1 MPSERL
7 QLDDDEVTVLNYAIH
22 ALTERDDFEG
32 LVPHAADRQAIYNL
46 VAVLEREDS
55 VVLLPDYAKRLDQ
68 ARQRLLPEP
77 E

>member
-7 QLDDDEVTVLNYAIH
+7 QLDDDEVTVLNH
-22 ALTERDDFEG
+22 ALSALADRADFER

-46 VAVLEREDS
+46 VAVLERDDP
-55 VVLLPDYAKRLDQ
+55 VVLAADYAERLDE
-68 ARQRLLPEP
+68 ARERLLPET